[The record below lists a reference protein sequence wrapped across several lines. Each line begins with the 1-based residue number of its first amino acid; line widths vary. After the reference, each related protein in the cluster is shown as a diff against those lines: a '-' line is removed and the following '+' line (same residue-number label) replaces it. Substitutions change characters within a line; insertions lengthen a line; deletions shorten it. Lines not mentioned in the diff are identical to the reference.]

1 MKTPAAI
8 AGEGEDECMQRLKQM
23 PVPFDVLILG
33 MGGDGHTASLFPGA
47 ASLSAALDRTSGRIC
62 MAIVPRVVSHD
73 RMTLT
78 LPAILN
84 SRQIFVHITGEEKRR
99 VYEKALAEGPL
110 EAMPI
115 RAILGQEAVPVTVYW
130 AP

>member
-1 MKTPAAI
+1 MAI
-8 AGEGEDECMQRLKQM
+8 A
-23 PVPFDVLILG
+23 
-33 MGGDGHTASLFPGA
+33 
-47 ASLSAALDRTSGRIC
+47 
-62 MAIVPRVVSHD
+62 PRVVSYD

-115 RAILGQEAVPVTVYW
+115 RAILGQKAIPVTVYW
-130 AP
+130 APEITQ